1 MIRDQANETRD
12 ELKKM
17 VSWEAEIQKRDDQL
31 IALAKEGKF
40 GYKPPD
46 TTRMGGETKAAPKPK
61 KVEVKPADEPV
72 QPEPARKTKAPMSY
86 EDWGKLDAKLKQMEL
101 EGDEDEPKESA
112 LAHKEKGN
120 EYFKKKNYA
129 LALKEYTAA
138 QKLDP
143 SNAVYFFNR
152 ATTFYQ
158 MSNFVECEKDATKA
172 IGLDPRYTK
181 AFIRRGLA
189 RDAQGKLELALQDF
203 ESADAIESGL
213 SVVEKKLKEIRE
225 KLGISADGRIR
236 REVNEPK
243 VKIIDEESEPKV
255 VEVESSPKIEVV
267 EEVKKEPKI
276 EVVEEHSMLEER
288 QKNEPKIEVVGEH
301 SMLEEKQVP
310 GKVKIVAE
318 DEEPKPTKVKI
329 VAEEPKS
336 TKVKIVAEEPKSE
349 PVQPAAEESQPTKV
363 KIVAEEPKPVEV
375 PAQPPKVVDSKVDDS
390 EAVDVAVGDTAKAG
404 RGKRPENISVEV
416 EGLDTPREEKPKK
429 AAKGKAKGKK
439 AKKPKAKNWG
449 ISWQDLRPDE
459 YEARLKSLKPSE
471 LNDSLGIDWSGDVV
485 VHILKTLRTGAFDP
499 MTAFEFIEQ
508 LGNHEALGLYYNKTE
523 RLLGN
528 PMVIE
533 IIDASKAPPARKLAV
548 REAWKLDE

>member
-1 MIRDQANETRD
+1 MSLEIQRMIRDQANETRD

-31 IALAKEGKF
+31 IALAKEGKV

-46 TTRMGGETKAAPKPK
+46 TTRMGETKSASKPK

-72 QPEPARKTKAPMSY
+72 QPEPAKRAKAPMSY
-86 EDWGKLDAKLKQMEL
+86 EEWGKLDAKLKQMEL
-101 EGDEDEPKESA
+101 EADEDEPKESA

-120 EYFKKKNYA
+120 EYFKKKNYS

-138 QKLDP
+138 QRLDP

-158 MSNFVECEKDATKA
+158 MSNFVECEKDATQA
-172 IGLDPRYTK
+172 INLDPRYTK

-203 ESADAIESGL
+203 ESAENLEKGL

-243 VKIIDEESEPKV
+243 VRIIDEESEPKV
-255 VEVESSPKIEVV
+255 VEVETSPKIEVIEERNEPKIEIVEERSMLDERRKIEVV
-267 EEVKKEPKI
+267 EEKP
-276 EVVEEHSMLEER
+276 
-288 QKNEPKIEVVGEH
+288 
-301 SMLEEKQVP
+301 VP

-318 DEEPKPTKVKI
+318 DEKPSPKVEVVSEEPKSAKVKI
-329 VAEEPKS
+329 VAEEPKVEVVAEEPKS
-336 TKVKIVAEEPKSE
+336 AKVKIVAEEPKVEVVS
-349 PVQPAAEESQPTKV
+349 
-363 KIVAEEPKPVEV
+363 EEPKP
-375 PAQPPKVVDSKVDDS
+375 AKVVEAKVDDS
-390 EAVDVAVGDTAKAG
+390 EAVDVTVGADVAKPG

-429 AAKGKAKGKK
+429 AAKGKGKAKK
-439 AKKPKAKNWG
+439 AKKPKSKNWG

-459 YEARLKSLKPSE
+459 YESRLKSLKPSE
-471 LNDSLGIDWSGDVV
+471 LNDSLGMDWSGDVV
-485 VHILKTLRTGAFDP
+485 VHILKTLRSGAFDP
-499 MTAFEFIEQ
+499 MVAFEFVEQ

-523 RLLGN
+523 RTLGN
-528 PMVIE
+528 PLVIE
-533 IIDASKAPPARKLAV
+533 IIEASQAPPARKLAV
-548 REAWKLDE
+548 REAWNLD